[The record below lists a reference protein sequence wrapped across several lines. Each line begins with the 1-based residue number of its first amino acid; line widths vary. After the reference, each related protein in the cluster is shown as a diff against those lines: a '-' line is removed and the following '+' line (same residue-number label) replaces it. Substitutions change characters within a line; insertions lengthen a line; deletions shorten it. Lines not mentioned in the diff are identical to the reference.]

1 MDKCNCR
8 IVELSN
14 CRLIILSLE
23 GDSAVNPPIENQ
35 KNDAMIL
42 WVVGSTVDAAK
53 ERMANAHPILVSAT
67 YKSGAR
73 ATMAIRCW
81 RNHSWNAKGGC
92 MNVLQRRSGKG
103 SERNDNST
111 FIKRLVN
118 GNAAVAMKKRA
129 QNEQPIKYG
138 IKTVRTR
145 LRIFCNMD
153 FIPYGTFKKK
163 RKPESIKNKGTAREP
178 SQPEIT
184 FCVAWF
190 TGIPSI
196 SLS

>member
-1 MDKCNCR
+1 
-8 IVELSN
+8 
-14 CRLIILSLE
+14 
-23 GDSAVNPPIENQ
+23 
-35 KNDAMIL
+35 
-42 WVVGSTVDAAK
+42 
-53 ERMANAHPILVSAT
+53 
-67 YKSGAR
+67 
-73 ATMAIRCW
+73 
-81 RNHSWNAKGGC
+81 
-92 MNVLQRRSGKG
+92 MNVFQIRSGKG
-103 SERNDNST
+103 SERNDNSP

-153 FIPYGTFKKK
+153 FIPYGIFKKK
-163 RKPESIKNKGTAREP
+163 RNPESIKNKGTAREP